1 MSLYLVNGAKGGVG
15 KSLLAMALLDYLND
29 REPALLET
37 DIANPD
43 VGKAYGRKVAR
54 FGTLDLGGEDAWI
67 DFANFVSETPGP
79 IVVNSAAG
87 TDASES
93 AARLADALDELG
105 RGLVCF
111 WVINTQRDSLEL
123 LKKFLQGTGGRVRG
137 TRIHVCRNLFF
148 GDPAD
153 FRLYDES
160 GARKEIEATGGK
172 TLDFPKLARRVSHS
186 LYVDRLPIDRA
197 CETMPFG
204 NRIEL
209 QRWRKLVHA
218 MFSGSEAFSPGSVRE
233 KLRGLL

>member
-1 MSLYLVNGAKGGVG
+1 MSIYLVNGAKGGVG
-15 KSLLAMALLDYLND
+15 KSLLTMALLDYLKD

-43 VGKAYGRKVAR
+43 VGKAYGREVSR
-54 FGTLDLGGEDAWI
+54 FGALDLGGEDAWI
-67 DFANFVSETPGP
+67 DFANFVSEAPGP
-79 IVVNSAAG
+79 VVVNSAAG

-93 AARLADALDELG
+93 AARLANALEELG
-105 RGLVCF
+105 QDLVCF

-123 LKKFLQGTGGRVRG
+123 LKKFIRGTGGRGRG

-160 GARKEIEATGGK
+160 GARKEIEANGGK

-186 LYVDRLPIDRA
+186 LYVDRLPIDGA
-197 CETMPFG
+197 SEKMPFG

-209 QRWRKLVHA
+209 QRWRKLVHS
-218 MFSGSEAFSPGSVRE
+218 MFSESEAFSTGSVKER
-233 KLRGLL
+233 LRGLL